1 MPAGVAM
8 PRPPSEHPTEL
19 ELQILKILWDQSPR
33 TVREVR
39 DTLAQQG
46 RDLAH
51 TSVITTLGT
60 MVHKGQLEKLP
71 PEQGKAFRF
80 SPRLAQEDVSSGML
94 GDLVTRVFDGSAEA
108 LMLSLLDV
116 TELEQS
122 ELARLRRLLSKKL
135 REAKT

>member
-1 MPAGVAM
+1 MPGVAM
-8 PRPPSEHPTEL
+8 SRPSSDHPTEL

-39 DTLAQQG
+39 DALAQQG

-60 MVHKGQLEKLP
+60 MVQKGQLQKLP
-71 PEQGKAFRF
+71 PQEGKAFRF
-80 SPRLAQEDVSSGML
+80 SPLLAQDDVSSGML

-116 TELEQS
+116 TELEEH
-122 ELARLRRLLSKKL
+122 ELARLRKLLGKKL
-135 REAKT
+135 REAKS